1 MNKQKFGIEEKISMT
16 KTSELGT
23 KSIGLLL
30 AQYSIPAVI
39 AMLVNAIYNI
49 VDRIFIG
56 KYVGESAL
64 AGLTITFPIM
74 MIIFAFAS
82 LIGVG
87 GASLLAIKLGEKDEK
102 GASRVFGNSLSFG
115 IIMTVF
121 ISGVIFLNLESL
133 LKLFGA
139 SETVLEFAITYMR
152 IILSGFIFQMISFI
166 LSGFVRTEGQPLL
179 SMLALMVSAIVNIV
193 LDYIFIKMFG
203 FGVAGAAYATILG
216 QLVGVII
223 LLNFYLKGKSDL
235 HLRVKDFI
243 PEVKLIIQIVSIGLA
258 TFLSGIGVSIAM
270 TMLNHDLAIYGGIE
284 AITSMGA
291 INSLYT
297 FFIMPIM
304 GLTQAMQPIIGYN
317 HGAGKLER
325 VNSTLKLG
333 ILAGILF
340 STVVFLLL
348 QLFPSI
354 FITMFIK
361 VGSSTVEIA
370 INGLRIFTLMLPV
383 LSINLIGVAY
393 YQAIAKGKMAMVLGT
408 LRQFLFLVPVLL
420 ILPRYFG
427 LNGVWAAIPVSDALA
442 TLVTI
447 FVLVRTK
454 KYTSLHYSDEIAVDE
469 YSVSVR

>member
-1 MNKQKFGIEEKISMT
+1 M
-16 KTSELGT
+16 
-23 KSIGLLL
+23 
-30 AQYSIPAVI
+30 
-39 AMLVNAIYNI
+39 
-49 VDRIFIG
+49 
-56 KYVGESAL
+56 
-64 AGLTITFPIM
+64 
-74 MIIFAFAS
+74 
-82 LIGVG
+82 
-87 GASLLAIKLGEKDEK
+87 
-102 GASRVFGNSLSFG
+102 
-115 IIMTVF
+115 
-121 ISGVIFLNLESL
+121 
-133 LKLFGA
+133 
-139 SETVLEFAITYMR
+139 
-152 IILSGFIFQMISFI
+152 
-166 LSGFVRTEGQPLL
+166 
-179 SMLALMVSAIVNIV
+179 
-193 LDYIFIKMFG
+193 
-203 FGVAGAAYATILG
+203 
-216 QLVGVII
+216 
-223 LLNFYLKGKSDL
+223 
-235 HLRVKDFI
+235 HLRSKDFI

-270 TMLNHDLAIYGGIE
+270 TMLNHDLAKYGGLE

-325 VNSTLKLG
+325 VNSTLRLG

-354 FITMFIK
+354 FITMFIR

-393 YQAIAKGKMAMVLGT
+393 YQATAKGKTAMVLGT

-469 YSVSVR
+469 YSVSIR